1 MGAKDNWRRIGAGIC
16 LVAAPLLML
25 VGYVI
30 MAGLRAGPFEDELEE
45 VKGAADRWWTGTVIE
60 LVAITLLIG
69 AVLAV
74 IHLCR
79 RGGADGFGLI
89 GGTVTM
95 IGLAAVIAIQSLEL
109 MLWLMA
115 QPSQD
120 AGAMQSLAVAVDDSN
135 RMALLFLVSLG
146 YFLGWVIL
154 AYALYR
160 SEMAPTWVPAVLAL
174 GVIAFV
180 GIIPGVDALV
190 IIGAALQLIA
200 LGYLGLQAFQ
210 SAGPWSTTPE
220 GASNAA

>member
-1 MGAKDNWRRIGAGIC
+1 
-16 LVAAPLLML
+16 
-25 VGYVI
+25 
-30 MAGLRAGPFEDELEE
+30 
-45 VKGAADRWWTGTVIE
+45 
-60 LVAITLLIG
+60 
-69 AVLAV
+69 
-74 IHLCR
+74 
-79 RGGADGFGLI
+79 
-89 GGTVTM
+89 
-95 IGLAAVIAIQSLEL
+95 
-109 MLWLMA
+109 
-115 QPSQD
+115 
-120 AGAMQSLAVAVDDSN
+120 
-135 RMALLFLVSLG
+135 
-146 YFLGWVIL
+146 VIL